1 MPVSLAKVITAFPFD
16 WQSLTCCACNGC
28 KLLNAFTCLSRHK
41 CQYGF
46 QSIWKFSMKYE
57 ILVRSENFSN
67 EHCYS
72 DNSEACSAI
81 VLYLQF
87 KL

>member
-57 ILVRSENFSN
+57 ILVRSENFPMN
-67 EHCYS
+67 TVTE
-72 DNSEACSAI
+72 I
-81 VLYLQF
+81 TVKLVVL
-87 KL
+87 